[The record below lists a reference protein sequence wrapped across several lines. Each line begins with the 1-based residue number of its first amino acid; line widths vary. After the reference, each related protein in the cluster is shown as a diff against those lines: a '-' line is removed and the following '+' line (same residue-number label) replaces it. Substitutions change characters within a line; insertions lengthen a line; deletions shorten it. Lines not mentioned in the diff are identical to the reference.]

1 MSEIQDAVQIIRVGY
16 DGIEIAIKVGSA
28 GIGGV
33 KKVVD
38 FLLTLLEQEKTLGR
52 TSVRKLLMKGGDLQV
67 FQYNTEDRKKV
78 ERMAKNYG
86 ILYAALPDINRQ
98 DGMSEIIFHSE
109 GVPRVNMM
117 IQKLKGGRIA
127 SIDDYLNNGNEKNQ
141 KIHSEKSRIIEAVMD
156 TEVQKAHDD
165 PANEKGKE
173 RAAHVNEM
181 GMEIPEKMQGASGTA
196 ALDDA
201 EKLNTKPKT
210 R

>member
-28 GIGGV
+28 GFGGV

-38 FLLTLLEQEKTLGR
+38 FLLTLLEQEKSLGK
-52 TSVRKLLMKGGDLQV
+52 TSVRKLLMKGGYLQV

-117 IQKLKGGRIA
+117 LQKLQGGRVA
-127 SIDDYLNNGNEKNQ
+127 SIDDYLNNGNEKDQ
-141 KIHSEKSRIIEAVMD
+141 KIQAAKSRIIEAVMD
-156 TEVQKAHDD
+156 TETQKAHDD
-165 PANEKGKE
+165 PANEKVKE
-173 RAAHVNEM
+173 RSAPANEM
-181 GMEIPEKMQGASGTA
+181 GMEKPEKMRGVSEKA
-196 ALDDA
+196 ALDHA
-201 EKLNTKPKT
+201 AKLNTKPKT